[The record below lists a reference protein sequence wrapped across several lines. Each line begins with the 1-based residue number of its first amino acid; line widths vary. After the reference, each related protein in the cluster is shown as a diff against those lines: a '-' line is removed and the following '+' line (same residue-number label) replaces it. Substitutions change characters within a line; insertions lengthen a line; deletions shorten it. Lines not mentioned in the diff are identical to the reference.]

1 MAMCQLKECLR
12 ANIEF
17 ARKNLH
23 VKGSPTFAM
32 VDAKMTNCVTHE
44 NREGGEG
51 VKGG

>member
-23 VKGSPTFAM
+23 VKG
-32 VDAKMTNCVTHE
+32 VTNICHGRCKDDKLRDT
-44 NREGGEG
+44 
-51 VKGG
+51 